1 VGLIDSWGREIERER
16 EKDGVLDLEV
26 ENLIVEKL
34 IDY

>member
-1 VGLIDSWGREIERER
+1 LGERDRERER